1 MAQLITWSDRYS
13 VGIARMDAQHQR
25 MVELINELRAA
36 MLEGDGSLVVGKILD
51 GLMEYTV
58 THFAAEEALMQEAAY
73 PDYAQHKAE
82 HGRLTEQVKLLKK
95 KAPTANVMLPLELA
109 AFLRRWLIGH
119 IVDMDKKYS
128 AHLNAAGVR

>member
-1 MAQLITWSDRYS
+1 
-13 VGIARMDAQHQR
+13 
-25 MVELINELRAA
+25 